1 MVWQTESATNAAHGG
16 QCLAPCIVMFEK
28 VGPAS
33 EWPLKKK
40 RWPGHGSIQSVWA
53 HTLTLGR
60 TDNVP
65 TMFNGPGSQFLD
77 VRVVFNDLKSN

>member
-33 EWPLKKK
+33 EWPLKKEK
-40 RWPGHGSIQSVWA
+40 VVGAWLNSIRLGSYVDPGEN
-53 HTLTLGR
+53 R
-60 TDNVP
+60 
-65 TMFNGPGSQFLD
+65 QFPND
-77 VRVVFNDLKSN
+77 V